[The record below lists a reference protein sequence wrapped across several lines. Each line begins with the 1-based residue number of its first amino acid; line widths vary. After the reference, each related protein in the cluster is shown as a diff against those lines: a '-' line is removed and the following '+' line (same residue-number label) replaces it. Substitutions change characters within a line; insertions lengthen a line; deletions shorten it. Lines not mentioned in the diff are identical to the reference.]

1 MFETLNS
8 DMEDMKKK
16 NQIELLDLKII
27 MLHVK
32 NTPDDINSRLD
43 MIEEKFSELDGI
55 VIEALQMKD
64 REWKHFFDN
73 EKY

>member
-1 MFETLNS
+1 MFETLSS
-8 DMEDMKKK
+8 DMEDMKKKK
-16 NQIELLDLKII
+16 NQIELLDLKI

-55 VIEALQMKD
+55 VIEALQMKNRD
-64 REWKHFFDN
+64 
-73 EKY
+73 

>member
-8 DMEDMKKK
+8 DMEDMKIK

-43 MIEEKFSELDGI
+43 MIKEKFNELDGI
-55 VIEALQMKD
+55 VIEALQMKN
-64 REWKHFFDN
+64 RE
-73 EKY
+73 